1 VYWYKPAFFEI
12 PNNKYHSFADVK
24 MVFIPKFLVNEVRKI
39 VLLKIITVMK
49 RQLLLVIILLGV
61 FITAKAQKPDTARM
75 LVHYK
80 FTWVRDTANREH
92 PYSENLVL
100 YIGQSGSAYRSYDG
114 IVYKAQFKKAFAEA
128 AAASP
133 DGRPNINRRG
143 VGTSTEYYQYP
154 NEQRLIVKEQ
164 LMANSYAIGGPI
176 PAIDWKTSSDTATFG
191 GLHCQKATC
200 HFKGRDYTAWFCP
213 DLPVH
218 TGPWKLNG
226 LPGVIVDA
234 RDAKNEVVFKFDGVE
249 KATPTPPRNGPAVDK
264 KDLPPI
270 LRDLDDDMNLI
281 APPQGSIQA
290 TQKEFDKTRE
300 AMRKNPN
307 GVVEAINAGNGPKVD
322 QIKGGPPLMGPAIN
336 NPIELPEK
344 K

>member
-1 VYWYKPAFFEI
+1 
-12 PNNKYHSFADVK
+12 
-24 MVFIPKFLVNEVRKI
+24 
-39 VLLKIITVMK
+39 MK
-49 RQLLLVIILLGV
+49 RFIVISALLLSAFQVAFG
-61 FITAKAQKPDTARM
+61 QKPDTARM

-80 FTWVRDTANREH
+80 FTWVRDTANRER
-92 PYSENLVL
+92 PFTENMVL
-100 YIGQSGSAYRSYDG
+100 YVGQNAGAYRSYDA
-114 IVYKAQFKKAFAEA
+114 IVYNAQFKKAWAEA

-133 DGRPNINRRG
+133 DGNVRINRRG
-143 VGTSTEYYQYP
+143 VGTPIEYYQYP
-154 NEQRLIVKEQ
+154 NDKKLARKEPLLMNNYLIEDAMPV
-164 LMANSYAIGGPI
+164 
-176 PAIDWKTSSDTATFG
+176 IDWKTSSDTANFG

-213 DLPVH
+213 DLPVR

-234 RDAKNEVVFKFDGVE
+234 SDSKKEVIFKFDGVE
-249 KATPTPPRNGPAVDK
+249 RATRTSPKSPTGVLE

-270 LRDLDDDMNLI
+270 LRGLNNDMNLI
-281 APPQGSIQA
+281 AAPPGTIKT
-290 TQKEFDKTRE
+290 TQKEFDKTRV
-300 AMRKNPN
+300 AMIKDPN

-322 QIKGGPPLMGPAIN
+322 HIKGGPPLLGPVTN

>member
-1 VYWYKPAFFEI
+1 
-12 PNNKYHSFADVK
+12 
-24 MVFIPKFLVNEVRKI
+24 
-39 VLLKIITVMK
+39 MK
-49 RQLLLVIILLGV
+49 KQLLLIVILLEA

-75 LVHYK
+75 LIHYK

-92 PYSENLVL
+92 PYTENMVL
-100 YIGQSGSAYRSYDG
+100 YIGQSAGAYRSYDA
-114 IVYKAQFKKAFAEA
+114 IAYNAQFKKAWAEA
-128 AAASP
+128 VAASP
-133 DGRPNINRRG
+133 DGRPMINRRG
-143 VGTSTEYYQYP
+143 VGSVVEYYQYP
-154 NEQRLIVKEQ
+154 NEKKLLTKNK
-164 LMANSYAIGGPI
+164 LMTNNYAIESPM

-191 GLHCQKATC
+191 GLHCQKANG
-200 HFKGRDYTAWFCP
+200 HFKGRDYTVWFCP

-234 RDAKNEVVFKFDGVE
+234 RDTKGEVVFQFDGVE
-249 KATPTPPRNGPAVDK
+249 KAVPTSPGNQQTTEE

-270 LRDLDDDMNLI
+270 LRGLNDDMNLI
-281 APPQGSIQA
+281 APPPGTIKT

-307 GVVEAINAGNGPKVD
+307 GVVQAINVGNGPKVD
-322 QIKGGPPLMGPAIN
+322 QVKGGPPLLGPVTN

>member
-1 VYWYKPAFFEI
+1 
-12 PNNKYHSFADVK
+12 
-24 MVFIPKFLVNEVRKI
+24 
-39 VLLKIITVMK
+39 MK
-49 RQLLLVIILLGV
+49 KQLLVTVILTGA
-61 FITAKAQKPDTARM
+61 FITAKAQKTDTARM

-80 FTWVRDTANREH
+80 FTWIRDTTNRGH
-92 PYSENLVL
+92 PYTENMVL
-100 YIGQSGSAYRSYDG
+100 YIGQGAGAYRSYDG

-133 DGRPNINRRG
+133 DGHPMINRRG
-143 VGTSTEYYQYP
+143 VGTNVEYYQYP
-154 NEQRLIVKEQ
+154 NEQKLLTRDN
-164 LMANSYAIGGPI
+164 LMANSYAIAGSM
-176 PAIDWKTSSDTATFG
+176 PAIDWKTTGDTATFG
-191 GLHCQKATC
+191 GLHCQKATG
-200 HFKGRDYTAWFCP
+200 HFKGRDYIAWFCP

-234 RDAKNEVVFKFDGVE
+234 RDAKNEVIFKFDGVE
-249 KATPTPPRNGPAVDK
+249 KAVATPPKGGPAADK
-264 KDLPPI
+264 KDMPPI

-281 APPQGSIQA
+281 APPPGSIKT
-290 TQKEFDKTRE
+290 TQKDFDKLQE

-307 GVVEAINAGNGPKVD
+307 GVVEAVNAGNGPKMD
-322 QIKGGPPLMGPAIN
+322 HIKMGPPLMGPVIN